1 MFIRFY
7 IFIVL
12 ITAQTKLFSQTP
24 LPSNTTER
32 IALDD
37 ALFPFYH
44 GVASGDPT
52 QNSVII
58 WTRLTTD
65 QPTATLEWQVATDT
79 FMQNVIKSGTVS
91 TSIDLDYSVKV
102 DVTDL
107 QPNTF
112 YFYEFKFDNH
122 YSLRGRTKTLPSGNV
137 DKQRF
142 AVVSCS
148 SFPHG
153 YFNVYQAINQRND
166 VDAIIHLGD
175 YIYEYGK
182 NEYGNIRIPEPENEI
197 LTLADY
203 RLRHSMYKLDS
214 MLMRLHQQFPFFTI
228 WDDHE
233 FADNAFADGAEN
245 HTSRTEGV
253 WKNRKSAAL
262 KAYAEWMPIRSVDTT
277 NNQNICRNYN
287 IGDLVD

>member
-112 YFYEFKFDNH
+112 YF
-122 YSLRGRTKTLPSGNV
+122 S
-137 DKQRF
+137 
-142 AVVSCS
+142 
-148 SFPHG
+148 
-153 YFNVYQAINQRND
+153 
-166 VDAIIHLGD
+166 
-175 YIYEYGK
+175 
-182 NEYGNIRIPEPENEI
+182 
-197 LTLADY
+197 
-203 RLRHSMYKLDS
+203 
-214 MLMRLHQQFPFFTI
+214 
-228 WDDHE
+228 
-233 FADNAFADGAEN
+233 
-245 HTSRTEGV
+245 
-253 WKNRKSAAL
+253 SAAF
-262 KAYAEWMPIRSVDTT
+262 VCT
-277 NNQNICRNYN
+277 
-287 IGDLVD
+287 

>member
-79 FMQNVIKSGTVS
+79 FMQNVIKSGSVS

-203 RLRHSMYKLDS
+203 R
-214 MLMRLHQQFPFFTI
+214 
-228 WDDHE
+228 
-233 FADNAFADGAEN
+233 
-245 HTSRTEGV
+245 
-253 WKNRKSAAL
+253 
-262 KAYAEWMPIRSVDTT
+262 
-277 NNQNICRNYN
+277 
-287 IGDLVD
+287 